1 MSMYA
6 QGDVVIVDFEP
17 SRGHEPRK
25 SRPALVV
32 STFEFNVRSSLTYV
46 APITSVRNSYPLH
59 VPIVDVDRAGVEGD
73 ICLEAIAAKDL
84 GARSSKRVGRLATR
98 ELCEVLN
105 LIAPIFGL

>member
-1 MSMYA
+1 MSVYE
-6 QGDVVIVDFEP
+6 QGDVIIVDFEP

-25 SRPALVV
+25 SRPVLVV
-32 STFEFNVRSSLTYV
+32 SAFAFNIRSSLTFV
-46 APITSVRNSYPLH
+46 APITSMHNGYPLH
-59 VPIVDVDRAGVEGD
+59 VPIADVDSAGVEGD

-84 GARSSKRVGRLATR
+84 EARSSRCVGRLCTK